1 MAGHSTLH
9 PYLKSFDELSRTMNR
24 IKNYANM
31 YRDTITNKERYDIQ
45 TMLEAID
52 SAILCIPE
60 QYHVSR
66 YAQFKDK
73 DK

>member
-9 PYLKSFDELSRTMNR
+9 PYLKSYDELSRTMNR

-31 YRDTITNKERYDIQ
+31 YRDTITNKERNAIE
-45 TMLEAID
+45 TMIEAID

>member
-24 IKNYANM
+24 IKNYSQM

-45 TMLEAID
+45 ELVNAIET
-52 SAILCIPE
+52 AINCIPE

-66 YAQFKDK
+66 YAQFKNK
-73 DK
+73 E